1 MHGHDDGR
9 DAGCLFAENL
19 PQDIAHIDNL
29 VNGSGRRRDRDDG
42 GGECGRGNDRGNDRE
57 CGCDPV

>member
-9 DAGCLFAENL
+9 LFAANL
-19 PQDIAHIDNL
+19 PQDIARIDNL
-29 VNGSGRRRDRDDG
+29 VNGSGRRCDRERDDG
-42 GGECGRGNDRGNDRE
+42 GGECGRGNDRE

>member
-29 VNGSGRRRDRDDG
+29 VNGSGRRRDRDRDDG
-42 GGECGRGNDRGNDRE
+42 GGECDRGNDRE

>member
-9 DAGCLFAENL
+9 DAGRLFAENL

-42 GGECGRGNDRGNDRE
+42 GGEWGRGNDRE
-57 CGCDPV
+57 CGGDPV